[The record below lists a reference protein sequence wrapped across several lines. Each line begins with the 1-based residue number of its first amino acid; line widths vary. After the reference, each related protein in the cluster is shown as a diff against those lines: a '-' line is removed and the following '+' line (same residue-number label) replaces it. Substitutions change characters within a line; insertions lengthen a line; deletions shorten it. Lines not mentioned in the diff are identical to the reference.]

1 MIQHAY
7 EITLKNL
14 LNCYYRESDNFSL
27 KKVANK
33 DYLLQVNLTNSN
45 QSIEVEVI
53 ISSILGSPAWKLP
66 CYLIDENQREQL
78 TSLRAISMLI
88 EELSV
93 SKNLSSGVN
102 EILQRVIN
110 STDNLAT
117 ILAVRKDGA
126 EGAFS
131 YKSSFI
137 KNEQNLLVGH
147 RQQPDPKSREGFSKD
162 EFVKY
167 SPETKGR
174 MQLHFMYVHKIIVAT
189 ESLLEKSVDELFLS
203 FVKNISLLGKPS
215 EDYELF
221 VVHPWQANFLD
232 KLKEIKEYKNQNKI
246 IDIGVIGPWFY
257 PTTSVR
263 TVYSPE
269 LNIMLKFS
277 LNVAITNSVRVNLA
291 KECKRSIAVYNLYKG
306 QLGTVLKERF
316 PYFSLIA
323 DPAYTAIKVNDKIID
338 SSICIIRE
346 ANFNSEEDIA
356 CIASLTEPDPF
367 SGKTRI
373 SSLVEYLSEQ
383 GNLSYEAAAYYW
395 FQTYLNIAIAP
406 VLWLY
411 CEYGIALEAHQ
422 QNSLIKLQD
431 GLPIGSFYRDS
442 QGYYYIKNHIN
453 QKIFGNIEDL
463 CAGTEEFVDH
473 HFSYYFLVNH
483 LIAVIE
489 AITNTNYLEEQKFV
503 EIFVNFVAEFA
514 TKNQVNDRF
523 CKKILS
529 QDLLPLKANLLTR
542 LHGLDELQAPL
553 SSQSVYVNIKNPF
566 KENHENL

>member
-1 MIQHAY
+1 M
-7 EITLKNL
+7 
-14 LNCYYRESDNFSL
+14 
-27 KKVANK
+27 
-33 DYLLQVNLTNSN
+33 
-45 QSIEVEVI
+45 
-53 ISSILGSPAWKLP
+53 ISSILGSPTWKLP
-66 CYLIDENQREQL
+66 CYLVYKNQREQL
-78 TSLRAISMLI
+78 TSLRAISVLI

-93 SKNLSSGVN
+93 SENFSSGAN

-117 ILAVRKDGA
+117 ILAIRKDGS
-126 EGAFS
+126 EDVFS
-131 YKSSFI
+131 HKSSFI
-137 KNEQNLLVGH
+137 ENEQNLLVGH
-147 RQQPDPKSREGFSKD
+147 RQQPDPKSREGFSRN

-167 SPETKGR
+167 SPETNGK
-174 MQLHFMYVHKIIVAT
+174 MQLHFMYVNKAIVAT

-203 FVKNISLLGKPS
+203 FVRDVDLPAKPS

-221 VVHPWQANFLD
+221 VAHPWQANYLD
-232 KLKEIKEYKNQNKI
+232 KLKEIREYKGQNKI
-246 IDIGVIGPWFY
+246 IDIGVVGPWFY

-291 KECKRSIAVYNLYKG
+291 KECKRSIAVYKLYKG
-306 QLGTVLKERF
+306 QLGTVLKNKF
-316 PYFSLIA
+316 PYFGLIA
-323 DPAYTAIKVNDKIID
+323 DPAYTAIKANDKIID

-373 SSLVEYLSEQ
+373 SSLVEYLGEQ
-383 GNLSYEAAAYYW
+383 NRLSYKEAACCWFEAY
-395 FQTYLNIAIAP
+395 LDIAIAP

-411 CEYGIALEAHQ
+411 CQSGIALEAHQ
-422 QNSLIKLQD
+422 QNSLIKLED
-431 GLPIGSFYRDS
+431 GLPTESFYRDS
-442 QGYYYIKNHIN
+442 QGYYYIENHIN
-453 QKIFGNIEDL
+453 QKIFGDIGDL
-463 CAGTEEFVDH
+463 CVGTEEFVDH

-489 AITNTNYLEEQKFV
+489 AITNTSYLEEQIFV
-503 EIFVNFVAEFA
+503 EIFVNFITEFA
-514 TKNQVNDRF
+514 IKNQTNDRF

-553 SSQSVYVNIKNPF
+553 ISQSIYVNIKNPF
-566 KENHENL
+566 KANYENL